1 MNRRLSILLII
12 LGASSAKAQYTEQIN
27 SNRPGSSIG
36 AFSVGKN
43 VIQAE
48 AGLALRN
55 FTHAGYNNS
64 TFRGSISFLSLRWG
78 FLFETLELTYEGQY
92 LSGTLNSK
100 ILTNA
105 TAYSRN
111 GFLQNFIGLKYLLY
125 DPFKKEKELNVYSW
139 KANNGFKIKDLI
151 PAVSLTLGGN
161 LNLEENNPFPFN
173 NIFGT
178 LYRPVFFQNL
188 GIAVDEE
195 PFFHLR
201 GTLATQSHFL
211 GTWVFVTNFTYDRY
225 LSKYPQKSYIIT
237 LTHTFDPLWSVYI
250 ENQGR
255 YSDLYIDNLFRLG
268 AAYLWSDNIQIEA
281 TLGSSLKNTPHQLL
295 INAGFSYRLD
305 FHKDFISAE
314 EIQEKE
320 TKKQERQLNKTL
332 KKNTKGEKKRK
343 RKAKRN

>member
-12 LGASSAKAQYTEQIN
+12 LGVSSAKAQYTDQIN

-48 AGLALRN
+48 AGLALRY

-78 FLFETLELTYEGQY
+78 FLFETLELTYEGQF

-100 ILTNA
+100 ILTN
-105 TAYSRN
+105 TTVYSRN

-173 NIFGT
+173 NVFGT

-211 GTWVFVTNFTYDRY
+211 GTWVFVTNFTYNRY

-250 ENQGR
+250 ENQPALKNPTMKTVQMILFSYFLINGVKDNTK
-255 YSDLYIDNLFRLG
+255 SVENIVDNLEKENLEWNKTYQWTILG
-268 AAYLWSDNIQIEA
+268 QNSNQEMIPTDIKTKRAEVI
-281 TLGSSLKNTPHQLL
+281 HQL
-295 INAGFSYRLD
+295 
-305 FHKDFISAE
+305 
-314 EIQEKE
+314 EKSSVVLLSL
-320 TKKQERQLNKTL
+320 QFPM
-332 KKNTKGEKKRK
+332 
-343 RKAKRN
+343 